1 MINEEALLTGAVK
14 GVTYISE
21 IYSQYVDM
29 IGKIIPIT

>member
-1 MINEEALLTGAVK
+1 VK

-29 IGKIIPIT
+29 IGKIIPITWSKRL